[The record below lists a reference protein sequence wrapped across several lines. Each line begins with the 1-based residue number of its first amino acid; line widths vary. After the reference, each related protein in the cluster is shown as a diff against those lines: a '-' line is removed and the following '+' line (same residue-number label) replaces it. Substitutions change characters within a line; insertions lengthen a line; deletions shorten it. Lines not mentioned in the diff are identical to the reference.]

1 MRNAF
6 SIMYRTICPWTMVSC
21 FSVYILLF
29 DLPCCLYRGHLA
41 RSCYPSW
48 LELANGYLSCRR
60 RCGAS
65 DIHVRHA
72 RRTMTKPGTS
82 VSSCRASCC
91 RSQLCPRP
99 RPRPALVVPTATF
112 SPMAGL
118 ISPKPVSYMQ
128 HTLPQYNS
136 YQRGVQG
143 YPDLQANPLPPLSH
157 PTPHQG
163 VFLPGSTPNPTLSV
177 NEESKIYALVIDLLS
192 AEARESAL
200 LELSKKREQY
210 DDLALVLWH
219 SFGVYLRTC

>member
-1 MRNAF
+1 
-6 SIMYRTICPWTMVSC
+6 
-21 FSVYILLF
+21 
-29 DLPCCLYRGHLA
+29 
-41 RSCYPSW
+41 
-48 LELANGYLSCRR
+48 
-60 RCGAS
+60 
-65 DIHVRHA
+65 
-72 RRTMTKPGTS
+72 
-82 VSSCRASCC
+82 
-91 RSQLCPRP
+91 
-99 RPRPALVVPTATF
+99 
-112 SPMAGL
+112 
-118 ISPKPVSYMQ
+118 MQ
-128 HTLPQYNS
+128 HTLPQYSS
-136 YQRGVQG
+136 YQRGIQG